1 MTVQAGAVSKVL
13 YVKAVA
19 TVGDETLTSRVKVN
33 VHGLYFAFESNDP
46 VRRQL
51 YKGKA
56 ADAYSDKIG
65 YGFDDTSVVT
75 SEESDV
81 KGTAA
86 YRFKAKVPNGNYVVK
101 VTTSSA
107 TMTSEVVEGVAAT
120 TGITKDKGTQFNV
133 AVCDGVLDL
142 TFESG
147 STLSDLIITQAA
159 AKAALAKP
167 AVYAIGDS
175 TTNNNASGN
184 ISWGNRVGN
193 GVAVPD
199 TFSSFSNNGMAGR
212 FCKLL

>member
-1 MTVQAGAVSKVL
+1 
-13 YVKAVA
+13 
-19 TVGDETLTSRVKVN
+19 
-33 VHGLYFAFESNDP
+33 
-46 VRRQL
+46 
-51 YKGKA
+51 
-56 ADAYSDKIG
+56 
-65 YGFDDTSVVT
+65 
-75 SEESDV
+75 
-81 KGTAA
+81 
-86 YRFKAKVPNGNYVVK
+86 
-101 VTTSSA
+101 
-107 TMTSEVVEGVAAT
+107 MTSEVVEGVAAT
-120 TGITKDKGTQFNV
+120 TGITKTGTQFNV

-147 STLSDLIITQAA
+147 STLSDLTITQAA

-212 FCKLL
+212 DSVNFYNQGRVETVLLSVCPGDYVTVNMGINSKEAGESAS